1 MQSQIESLQ
10 TNSLSL
16 HGQILSLQGENTNT
30 KEEMKFEVKEVNSKE
45 DIEQLTVNIKK
56 DKKMCYKLVLNDETS
71 NNYIIPKKVIGTSIC
86 IENTVYYY
94 EFQNKQ
100 EEFIN
105 AFKEI
110 FEDKEIRSIWDSEKE
125 EYYFSVVDVISAL
138 TDSNNPRNYWN
149 MLKKRMKKEEQSEL
163 STKCV
168 QLKMKSRKDGKSYS
182 TDTLDTKGILRL
194 IESVPSPKAE
204 PFKLWL
210 ANLGSERI
218 DEVFD
223 PEIAIN
229 RAVNYYRNKDYTD
242 EWIKARLMGI
252 VDRFKL
258 TDIWKEGGINK
269 PIEYALLTNEIYKGW
284 SGMKA
289 NEYKE
294 LKGLRKESLRDNMTD
309 IEVALTNIGEIATR
323 DIAREEH
330 PQGLKENLKVAKRG
344 GGVAKGARD
353 LYEKE
358 TKKSAISKDNAL
370 NYRYVNEQQKI
381 ESKVN
386 E

>member
-1 MQSQIESLQ
+1 
-10 TNSLSL
+10 
-16 HGQILSLQGENTNT
+16 
-30 KEEMKFEVKEVNSKE
+30 
-45 DIEQLTVNIKK
+45 
-56 DKKMCYKLVLNDETS
+56 
-71 NNYIIPKKVIGTSIC
+71 
-86 IENTVYYY
+86 
-94 EFQNKQ
+94 
-100 EEFIN
+100 
-105 AFKEI
+105 
-110 FEDKEIRSIWDSEKE
+110 
-125 EYYFSVVDVISAL
+125 
-138 TDSNNPRNYWN
+138 
-149 MLKKRMKKEEQSEL
+149 
-163 STKCV
+163 
-168 QLKMKSRKDGKSYS
+168 MKSKKDGKSYS

-210 ANLGSERI
+210 ASLGSERI

-229 RAVNYYRNKDYTD
+229 RAVNYYRNKGYTD
-242 EWIKARLMGI
+242 EWIKARLTGI

-258 TDIWKEGGINK
+258 TDVWKEGGITK
-269 PIEYALLTNEIYKGW
+269 PIEYAMLTNEIYKGW

-289 NEYKE
+289 SEYKE

-323 DIAREEH
+323 DIAREEQS
-330 PQGLKENLKVAKRG
+330 QGLKENLNVAKRG

-358 TKKSAISKDNAL
+358 TNKSAISKENAL
-370 NYRYVNEQQKI
+370 NYQYDDGQLKI
-381 ESKVN
+381 ESTSN